1 MTKKQENQPV
11 VGIPADSNQLHLTEE
26 QKQAIELWHTTERE
40 EDIAA
45 AIGVTPDVIDDW
57 QNQPLFKVALRNS
70 QNELGA
76 SMEELQ
82 AVVLA
87 LNNTS
92 FAEIEKLLELHPGT
106 VTDWVKDCDTPFAEL
121 LEELRMASRDE
132 KLDQVTYENIAKQE
146 TEKQALKDQQMLAIP
161 LIVAGKSDAQVADV
175 VGVARE
181 TVNRWRNHDKDF
193 QKELYQSRRAQI
205 NARISALSSVNT
217 KAIEVMEELLDS
229 KDESTR
235 MRAAM
240 HLLKTVPLTHKNQ

>member
-11 VGIPADSNQLHLTEE
+11 VGIPADTNNLHLTLE
-26 QKQAIELWHTTERE
+26 QELAIELWETGDTEH
-40 EDIAA
+40 IAA
-45 AIGVTPDVIDDW
+45 ATGLTVDVIDDW

-82 AVVLA
+82 AVALA
-87 LNNTS
+87 LDNTS

-106 VTDWVKDCDTPFAEL
+106 VTDWAKDFDTPFAQL
-121 LEELRMASRDE
+121 LEELRMESREE
-132 KLDQVTYENIAKQE
+132 KRDQVTYENIAKQE

-161 LIVAGKSDAQVADV
+161 HILAGKSDAQVAEA
-175 VGVARE
+175 VGVSRE
-181 TVNRWRNHDKDF
+181 TVNRWRNHDEDF
-193 QKELYQSRRAQI
+193 QDELSQSRRAQI
-205 NARISALSSVNT
+205 NARVIALSSVNT

-229 KDESTR
+229 DDEQIR

>member
-11 VGIPADSNQLHLTEE
+11 VGIPADSNQLHLTEQQE
-26 QKQAIELWHTTERE
+26 LAIELWETGDTEHV
-40 EDIAA
+40 AA
-45 AIGVTPDVIDDW
+45 ATGLTPDVIDDW

-82 AVVLA
+82 AVALA
-87 LNNTS
+87 LDNTS
-92 FAEIEKLLELHPGT
+92 FAEIEKLLKLHPGN
-106 VTDWVKDCDTPFAEL
+106 VTDWAKDSDTPFAEL
-121 LEELRMASRDE
+121 LEEFRMESREE
-132 KLDQVTYENIAKQE
+132 KRDQVTYEKFAKQE

-161 LIVAGKSDAQVADV
+161 HILAGKSDAQVAEA
-175 VGVARE
+175 VGVSRE
-181 TVNRWRNHDKDF
+181 TVNRWRNHDQDF
-193 QKELYQSRRAQI
+193 KNELSQSRVAHI

-229 KDESTR
+229 DDEQIR